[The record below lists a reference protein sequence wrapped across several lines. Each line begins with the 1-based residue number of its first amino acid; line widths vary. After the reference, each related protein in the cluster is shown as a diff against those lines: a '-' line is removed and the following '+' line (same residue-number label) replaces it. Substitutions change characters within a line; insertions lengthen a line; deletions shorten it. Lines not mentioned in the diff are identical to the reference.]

1 VDVIVMADESTR
13 RETVVTALRQ
23 SGFEAEGA
31 GPTDDFSGEPGLVV
45 LLDSDEHAASRAVAA
60 NVPVLAMPAGWT
72 ADAQARTSTNAAGS
86 VLGKGDTLP
95 SSSAIQ
101 VGDLVVE
108 EDAHAVYRSG
118 VPIDLT
124 HREFLLLTM
133 LARHPNRVLN
143 REVLKDRL
151 WGHEA
156 VTPNTIEVHI
166 SSLRRKLEAHGPRM
180 IFTVRRVG
188 YVLRT
193 DPTRAMAR
201 ADNEQPQMASSGSTA
216 MSGEPM
222 IVLDDSERS
231 INSRSEEDERQ
242 RTPLGL

>member
-1 VDVIVMADESTR
+1 
-13 RETVVTALRQ
+13 VTALRA

-31 GPTDDFSGEPGLVV
+31 RPRDDLPGEAGLVV
-45 LLDSDEHAASRAVAA
+45 LIGHDEHAASQAA
-60 NVPVLAMPAGWT
+60 AAQLPVLAMPSGWST
-72 ADAQARTSTNAAGS
+72 AAQVKTSTEAAGS
-86 VLGKGDTLP
+86 VLGRSDQLP
-95 SSSAIQ
+95 SSSAIV

-108 EDAHAVYRSG
+108 EDAHAVYRNGS
-118 VPIDLT
+118 PIDLT

-143 REVLKDRL
+143 REVLMDRL

-166 SSLRRKLEAHGPRM
+166 SSLRRKLEAHGPRL

-193 DPTRAMAR
+193 DSSRTIAPAQADRTEPRQAPAPT
-201 ADNEQPQMASSGSTA
+201 
-216 MSGEPM
+216 GEPT
-222 IVLDDSERS
+222 IVLRDESSMPTTIDVD
-231 INSRSEEDERQ
+231 EEARQ